1 MLVLGLVAQIM
12 ILWSHRLELFS
23 HSEGF
28 IVCVGE
34 YMIYLMTVRKK
45 NYSKVISNN
54 SSASSYMTIEA
65 IELHFI

>member
-12 ILWSHRLELFS
+12 ILWSHRFELFS

-34 YMIYLMTVRKK
+34 HMTYSMTFLGKKITLRSSVITYLPHHIRLLT
-45 NYSKVISNN
+45 
-54 SSASSYMTIEA
+54 
-65 IELHFI
+65 L